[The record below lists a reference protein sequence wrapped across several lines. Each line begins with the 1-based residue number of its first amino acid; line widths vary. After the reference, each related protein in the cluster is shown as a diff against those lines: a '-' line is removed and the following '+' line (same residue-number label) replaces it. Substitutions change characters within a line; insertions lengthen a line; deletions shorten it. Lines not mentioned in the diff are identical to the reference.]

1 MDTGLIPAD
10 AGASPDGDRT
20 PAGSGSVSR
29 SILVI
34 GGSIATLIVIA
45 IVAVLA
51 FPGGPTTYPPGSP
64 EAAFQGYYSA
74 YEVGDLEAA
83 YAYFSAGVKEKMSL
97 ADFQRFD
104 SDHGWQRDQ
113 DRRIVLDR
121 VDRTGGR
128 AVLRL
133 RIDEFSP
140 GGLGGNR
147 YSHERSIRL
156 IDEGGAWLI
165 DEALIGIESGAY
177 LEPAY

>member
-1 MDTGLIPAD
+1 MDTGLTPTD
-10 AGASPDGDRT
+10 AGMPPEGDRA
-20 PAGSGSVSR
+20 PAGSRSVSR
-29 SILVI
+29 SMLAI
-34 GGSIATLIVIA
+34 GGSIAALIVIA

-51 FPGGPTTYPPGSP
+51 FPGGATTYPPGSP
-64 EAAFQGYYSA
+64 EAAFQDYYAA

-83 YAYFSAGVKEKMSL
+83 YAYFSAGVKGTMSL
-97 ADFQRFD
+97 ADFRRTD
-104 SDHGWQRDQ
+104 SEYGWQRDQ

-121 VDRTGGR
+121 VDQTGGR

-156 IDEGGAWLI
+156 IYEGGAWLI
-165 DEALIGIESGAY
+165 DEALIGIENGHF
-177 LEPAY
+177 PAPEY